1 MPMTDPPFP
10 EELPIPKEE
19 ITKAAA
25 IIQRGGLVII
35 PTRGLYGIAA
45 SVFIPA
51 AVTRVFALKGRPTDK
66 PLLALINHRDMLTI
80 LVKNIPPQA
89 ERLMKQFWP
98 GQVTFVLKAA
108 PGLPQGMCSADGNIG
123 VRWVA
128 HPVVNALVTAA
139 GRPITGTS
147 ANLSGDKGAANI
159 DEIPRQVL
167 DSVDMVLDAGELAG
181 GPGSTVVDV
190 TGERPLILR
199 QGAVPAETITTA
211 LKSV

>member
-1 MPMTDPPFP
+1 MPMTDPLFLK
-10 EELPIPKEE
+10 EISFPKEE

-25 IIQRGGLVII
+25 IIRRGGLVII

-45 SVFIPA
+45 DIFIPA
-51 AVTRVFALKGRPTDK
+51 AVTRVFAIKDRPADK
-66 PLLALINHRDMLTI
+66 PLLALINHQDMLTM
-80 LVKNIPPQA
+80 LVKSIPPQA

-98 GQVTFVLKAA
+98 GQVTFVLNAA
-108 PGLPQGMCSADGNIG
+108 PGLPEGMSSSDGNIG

-128 HPVVNALVTAA
+128 HPVADALVTAVN
-139 GRPITGTS
+139 RPITGTS

-190 TGERPLILR
+190 TGERPQVLR
-199 QGAVPAETITTA
+199 QGAIPAETITAA
-211 LKSV
+211 LKSA